1 MKLGNAAFSLKQTP
15 DAAPSSPLTSF
26 NLKQS
31 HEHVA
36 ELKLGNAAFSLKQT
50 SDAAPSLPSASS
62 NLLHSHE
69 QFEELK
75 VGVSGKSDAQIS
87 VLSSQM
93 HLQVFELSVGNGV
106 PAQLTAS

>member
-1 MKLGNAAFSLKQTP
+1 MALQVVWLFRH
-15 DAAPSSPLTSF
+15 
-26 NLKQS
+26 S

-50 SDAAPSLPSASS
+50 SDAAPSLPSAST

-75 VGVSGKSDAQIS
+75 VGASGYSLSQIS
-87 VLSSQM
+87 
-93 HLQVFELSVGNGV
+93 
-106 PAQLTAS
+106 